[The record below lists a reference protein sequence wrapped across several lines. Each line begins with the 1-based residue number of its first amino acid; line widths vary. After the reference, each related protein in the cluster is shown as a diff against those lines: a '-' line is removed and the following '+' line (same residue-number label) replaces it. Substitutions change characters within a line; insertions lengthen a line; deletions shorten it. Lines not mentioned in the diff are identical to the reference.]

1 MKKSILSA
9 RCPRILSLLFPLLM
23 GCGSDR
29 STTQTDN
36 TDTGSQTETTDSSL
50 PSSPDGPAGQNLAR
64 ENRPC
69 QEDFYQVTLVG
80 SPNVVFTQGPRRIVV
95 EAPTAALAS
104 VVTDIDSKSLTI
116 NMTGENHYELQ
127 AFGSAS
133 NPVTVYVSSPEIL
146 YIAVCGSGDFRTT
159 GKVVSGDMQVGLL
172 GSGQLSADSIDCH
185 SLMIQHTG
193 SGNANLTYA
202 RCTEADVASFGS
214 GSLSGT
220 LDVASG
226 LTIRNEGS
234 GTTDMCCQA
243 DWISVSNTGSGS
255 TTLDIDCQRVN
266 INASGNGTLTL
277 EGQAGE
283 KQTKRNGYATINDHL
298 KTRR

>member
-1 MKKSILSA
+1 MKKYFLSA
-9 RCPRILSLLFPLLM
+9 RCPLSLTLLFPLLM

-29 STTQTDN
+29 STKQTDK
-36 TDTGSQTETTDSSL
+36 TDTGSQTETTDSSTT
-50 PSSPDGPAGQNLAR
+50 PSADRAAGQNLAC

-95 EAPTAALAS
+95 EAPAAALPS

-146 YIAVCGSGDFRTT
+146 YVAVCGSGDFRAT

-185 SLMIQHTG
+185 SLMVQHTG
-193 SGNANLTYA
+193 SGKANLTYA
-202 RCTEADVASFGS
+202 HCMEADVALFGS

-220 LDVASG
+220 LNVSSG

-243 DWISVSNTGSGS
+243 DWVSVSSTGSGN

-266 INASGNGTLTL
+266 INTSGNGTLTL
-277 EGQAGE
+277 EGHAGE

-298 KTRR
+298 KMRR